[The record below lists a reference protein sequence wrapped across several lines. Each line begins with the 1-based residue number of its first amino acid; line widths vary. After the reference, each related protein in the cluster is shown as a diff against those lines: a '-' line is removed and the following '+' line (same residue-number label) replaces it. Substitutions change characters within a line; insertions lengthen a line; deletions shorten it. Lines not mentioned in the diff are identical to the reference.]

1 MRYFG
6 WLAER
11 HDKFALQLHGAQ
23 PPMMYQ
29 DGQVVLFNSCRF
41 WRRVAKKTSRSLI
54 SSRAGPLAR
63 ERRQTDLSRSVE
75 IGLILLMGWTAPRTA
90 SSVPR
95 WLSLRAPS
103 GREPSVGK
111 SIIDTSSVTRVGL
124 DLAKRVFRI
133 HAVDA
138 TGSIVI
144 ARSVNRRTL
153 LKFFDALPRCVVAME
168 ACSSAHHWGRQLLEL
183 GFAVRLIPP
192 AHVKP
197 YVRRNKND
205 AADAAAICEAAERQG
220 QRFVP
225 VRSVENQAALM
236 RHRARELMVGQR
248 TAALN
253 ALRGHLS
260 EIGVVAAQ
268 GVQNAYA
275 LKEMAAEGFD
285 ENGEIVVPDC
295 VRLALA
301 PLVRQIDGLDEAI
314 EAIDRE
320 LEASAR
326 TDEAA
331 RRLMT
336 IPGVGPVTATA
347 LLATIQDFA
356 AFSSGREFA
365 AFVGL
370 TPREHSSGGKPRL
383 GRITKMGDRYLRKLL
398 VVGAC
403 SALGARKGHN
413 DALRRWASGMLER
426 KTVKYKFKLTAVALA
441 NKLARIVYALATKGG
456 HYDDRPVAA

>member
-1 MRYFG
+1 
-6 WLAER
+6 
-11 HDKFALQLHGAQ
+11 
-23 PPMMYQ
+23 
-29 DGQVVLFNSCRF
+29 V
-41 WRRVAKKTSRSLI
+41 
-54 SSRAGPLAR
+54 
-63 ERRQTDLSRSVE
+63 
-75 IGLILLMGWTAPRTA
+75 
-90 SSVPR
+90 
-95 WLSLRAPS
+95 
-103 GREPSVGK
+103 
-111 SIIDTSSVTRVGL
+111 
-124 DLAKRVFRI
+124 
-133 HAVDA
+133 
-138 TGSIVI
+138 
-144 ARSVNRRTL
+144 
-153 LKFFDALPRCVVAME
+153 
-168 ACSSAHHWGRQLLEL
+168 
-183 GFAVRLIPP
+183 
-192 AHVKP
+192 HVKP

-205 AADAAAICEAAERQG
+205 AADAAAICEAAGRPG

-275 LKEMAAEGFD
+275 LKRLACDGVD
-285 ENGEIVVPDC
+285 GDGEIVVPDC
-295 VRLALA
+295 VCLALA
-301 PLVRQIDGLDEAI
+301 PLVRQIDALDEAI
-314 EAIDRE
+314 EAIDKE

-326 TDEAA
+326 TDETA

-336 IPGVGPVTATA
+336 IPGVGPVTASA
-347 LLATIQDFA
+347 LLATVQNFG

-365 AFVGL
+365 AFLGL

-403 SALGARKGHN
+403 SALAARKGHN

-426 KTVKYKFKLTAVALA
+426 KTAKYKFKLTAVALA

-456 HYDDRPVAA
+456 NYDDRPVAA

>member
-1 MRYFG
+1 M
-6 WLAER
+6 
-11 HDKFALQLHGAQ
+11 
-23 PPMMYQ
+23 
-29 DGQVVLFNSCRF
+29 
-41 WRRVAKKTSRSLI
+41 
-54 SSRAGPLAR
+54 
-63 ERRQTDLSRSVE
+63 
-75 IGLILLMGWTAPRTA
+75 
-90 SSVPR
+90 
-95 WLSLRAPS
+95 
-103 GREPSVGK
+103 GK
-111 SIIDTSSVTRVGL
+111 SIIDLSSVTRVGL

-138 TGSIVI
+138 TGSVVI

-205 AADAAAICEAAERQG
+205 AADAAAICEAAGRPG

-248 TAALN
+248 TAVLN

-275 LKEMAAEGFD
+275 LKRLACDGVD
-285 ENGEIVVPDC
+285 DDGEIVFPDC

-301 PLVRQIDGLDEAI
+301 PLVRQIDALDEAI
-314 EAIDRE
+314 ETIDRE
-320 LEASAR
+320 LGSFAKA
-326 TDEAA
+326 DETA

-336 IPGVGPVTATA
+336 IPGIGPVTASA
-347 LLATIQDFA
+347 LLATVQDFA

-365 AFVGL
+365 AFLGL
-370 TPREHSSGGKPRL
+370 TPRERSTGGKPRL

-403 SALGARKGHN
+403 SALGARKGHD
-413 DALRRWASGMLER
+413 DALRRWASGVLER

-456 HYDDRPVAA
+456 HYDDRPAAA

>member
-1 MRYFG
+1 
-6 WLAER
+6 
-11 HDKFALQLHGAQ
+11 
-23 PPMMYQ
+23 
-29 DGQVVLFNSCRF
+29 VS
-41 WRRVAKKTSRSLI
+41 
-54 SSRAGPLAR
+54 
-63 ERRQTDLSRSVE
+63 
-75 IGLILLMGWTAPRTA
+75 
-90 SSVPR
+90 
-95 WLSLRAPS
+95 
-103 GREPSVGK
+103 K

-138 TGSIVI
+138 TGSVVI

-205 AADAAAICEAAERQG
+205 AADAAAICEAAGRPG
-220 QRFVP
+220 QRFVS
-225 VRSVENQAALM
+225 VRSVENQAELM

-248 TAALN
+248 TSALN

-268 GVQNAYA
+268 GVPNAYA
-275 LKEMAAEGFD
+275 LKALVDGGVD

-301 PLVRQIDGLDEAI
+301 PLIRQIDALDEAI
-314 EAIDRE
+314 EAIDRT
-320 LEASAR
+320 LEVSAR
-326 TDEAA
+326 TDETA

-336 IPGVGPVTATA
+336 IPGIGPVTAMA

-365 AFVGL
+365 AFLGL
-370 TPREHSSGGKPRL
+370 TPREHSTGGKPRL

-403 SALGARKGHN
+403 SALAARKGHN

-456 HYDDRPVAA
+456 HYDGRPVAA